1 MNMNFSKESIAA
13 EIIQLAKFAEHDK
26 DVNVLKQIFNFI
38 DLTSLNTTDYDDK
51 IKTMVE
57 KVNHFNEHYP
67 DCPNVAAICVY
78 PNFVKTVKQNLKA
91 NDVRIAAVS
100 AGFPSSQTFL
110 AVKLAETS
118 IAVEK
123 GADDID
129 IVMSVGKFINKEIQD
144 VANEISLIKSA
155 CGKAHLK
162 VILESGALPNEEAIY
177 TASIL
182 SMEAGADFVK
192 TSTGKQEPAATYEA
206 VYIMVNAIK
215 DYYKKT
221 GRMVGIKPA
230 GGIVTVKQALVYYS
244 IVKNVLGD
252 KWLNNH
258 YFRIGASRLANNL
271 LTRMNELKGIKEE
284 AKYF

>member
-1 MNMNFSKESIAA
+1 MDFSKETIAA
-13 EIIQLAKFAEHDK
+13 KIMQIAKLAEQDTNI
-26 DVNVLKQIFNFI
+26 NVLKQIFNFI
-38 DLTSLNTTDYDDK
+38 DLTSLNTTDNDDK

-57 KVNHFNEHYP
+57 KVNHFNEHFP

-91 NDVRIAAVS
+91 KDVRIAAVS

-110 AVKLAETS
+110 SVKLAETNL
-118 IAVEK
+118 AVEK

-129 IVMSVGKFINKEIQD
+129 IVMSVGKFINKEYQE
-144 VANEISLIKSA
+144 VANEISLIKSV

-162 VILESGALPNEEAIY
+162 VILETGALPNEESIY
-177 TASIL
+177 NASML
-182 SMEAGADFVK
+182 SIEAGADFLK
-192 TSTGKQEPAATYEA
+192 TSTGKQEPASTYEA
-206 VYIMVNAIK
+206 VYVMVNAIK
-215 DYYKKT
+215 DYYEKT
-221 GRMVGIKPA
+221 GKMIGIKPA
-230 GGIVTVKQALVYYS
+230 GGIVTVKQALVYYA

-271 LTRMNELKGIKEE
+271 LTRINELKGIKDEV
-284 AKYF
+284 KYF

>member
-1 MNMNFSKESIAA
+1 MNFLKESMAA
-13 EIIQLAKFAEHDK
+13 EIMQLAKFSEQDT

-38 DLTSLNTTDYDDK
+38 DLTSLNTTDDDNK
-51 IKTMVE
+51 IKSMVE

-67 DCPNVAAICVY
+67 DCSNVAAICVY
-78 PNFVKTVKQNLKA
+78 PNFVSVVKQNLTAKG
-91 NDVRIAAVS
+91 VRIAAVS

-118 IAVEK
+118 LAVEK

-129 IVMSVGKFINKEIQD
+129 IVMSVGKFLNKEYQD

-155 CGKAHLK
+155 CGNAHLK
-162 VILESGALPNEEAIY
+162 VILESGALPDEEAIY
-177 TASIL
+177 HASML
-182 SMEAGADFVK
+182 SMEAGADFIK

-206 VYIMVNAIK
+206 VYTMVNAIK
-215 DYYKKT
+215 DYHKKT

-230 GGIVTVKQALVYYS
+230 GGIVTVKQSLIYYS
-244 IVKNVLGD
+244 IVKNVLGNQ
-252 KWLNNH
+252 WLNNH

-271 LTRMNELKGIKEE
+271 LARMNELKGMKEE

>member
-1 MNMNFSKESIAA
+1 MNFSKESIAA
-13 EIIQLAKFAEHDK
+13 EIMQLAKFAEHDT

-51 IKTMVE
+51 IKLMVE

-91 NDVRIAAVS
+91 KGVRIAAVS

-118 IAVEK
+118 LAVEK

-177 TASIL
+177 TASML

-206 VYIMVNAIK
+206 VYAMVNAIK
-215 DYYKKT
+215 DYCEKT

>member
-1 MNMNFSKESIAA
+1 MDFSKETIAA
-13 EIIQLAKFAEHDK
+13 EIINLAKFAEQDS
-26 DVNVLKQIFNFI
+26 DINVLKKVFNLI

-51 IKTMVE
+51 IISMVE
-57 KVNHFNEHYP
+57 KVNHFNKHYP

-78 PNFVKTVKQNLKA
+78 PNFVKTLKQNLTAKE
-91 NDVRIAAVS
+91 VKIAAVS

-118 IAVEK
+118 LAVEK

-129 IVMSVGKFINKEIQD
+129 IVMSVGKFINKEYQD

-155 CGKAHLK
+155 CGEAHLK
-162 VILESGALPNEEAIY
+162 VILETGALPNEEAIY
-177 TASIL
+177 NASML

-206 VYIMVNAIK
+206 VYAMVNAIK
-215 DYYKKT
+215 DYYQKT
-221 GRMVGIKPA
+221 GKMVGIKPA
-230 GGIVTVKQALVYYS
+230 GGIVTVKQSLVYYS
-244 IVKNVLGD
+244 IVKNILGE

-284 AKYF
+284 VKYF

>member
-1 MNMNFSKESIAA
+1 MDFSKETIAA
-13 EIIQLAKFAEHDK
+13 EIMQLAKFSEQDS
-26 DVNVLKQIFNFI
+26 DINVLKTVFNLI
-38 DLTSLNTTDYDDK
+38 DLTSLNTSDFDDK
-51 IKTMVE
+51 IKAMVE
-57 KVNHFNEHYP
+57 KVNRFNEHYS

-78 PNFVKTVKQNLKA
+78 PNYVSTVKQNLTAKG
-91 NDVRIAAVS
+91 VKIAAVS

-118 IAVEK
+118 LAVEK

-129 IVMSVGKFINKEIQD
+129 IVMSLGKFLNEEYQD
-144 VANEISLIKSA
+144 VANEIALIKSS
-155 CGKAHLK
+155 CGKSHLK
-162 VILESGALPNEEAIY
+162 VILETGALPNEESIY
-177 TASIL
+177 NASML
-182 SMEAGADFVK
+182 SMEAGADFIK

-206 VYIMVNAIK
+206 VYTMVHAIK
-215 DYYKKT
+215 DYFNKT

-230 GGIVTVKQALVYYS
+230 GGIVTVKQSLVYYS
-244 IVKNVLGD
+244 IVKHILGD

-271 LTRMNELKGIKEE
+271 LTRMNELNGIKEE